1 MKKAIV
7 VINGK
12 GGIGKDTLINSI
24 EQGKNCYVHNSSSI
38 DLVRD
43 MCEPVTALSSKAEKD
58 LAYRQM
64 LADIKHA
71 VDRYYR
77 QKHGIG
83 LTTKDMI
90 DDVFEGWLEDDLE
103 KIEGYTSSVI
113 FIHIREPE
121 NIKEFLAEAKKELK
135 KRGIND
141 IVLTTL
147 LIRSERGL
155 DSYGNSSDD
164 RVENFEYEH
173 IYESKNGISED
184 AECFRKM
191 FFSEI
196 MGMGEDNMYPETKLT
211 LTYEDLKNM
220 LDAMHDDGLFAEGDG
235 CNLHLSVEDEI
246 DKAIKDGTITVH
258 DKEHEV

>member
-7 VINGK
+7 IINGK

-24 EQGKNCYVHNSSSI
+24 EQGKNCYVYNTSSI

-43 MCEPVTALSSKAEKD
+43 MCESVIALSSRVEKD

-71 VDRYYR
+71 VDCYYR

-90 DDVFEGWLEDDLE
+90 SNVFEGWLEDDLK
-103 KIEGYTSSVI
+103 KIEGYASSVISSVI

-135 KRGIND
+135 KRDIND
-141 IVLTTL
+141 IILTTL

-155 DSYGNSSDD
+155 DSYGNASDD
-164 RVENFEYEH
+164 GVEDFEYEH
-173 IYESKNGISED
+173 IYESKDGINED

-196 MGMGEDNMYPETKLT
+196 MGE
-211 LTYEDLKNM
+211 
-220 LDAMHDDGLFAEGDG
+220 
-235 CNLHLSVEDEI
+235 
-246 DKAIKDGTITVH
+246 
-258 DKEHEV
+258 

>member
-12 GGIGKDTLINSI
+12 GGIGKDTLIKSI
-24 EQGKNCYVHNSSSI
+24 EQGKNCRVHNTSSI

-77 QKHGIG
+77 QKHGVG
-83 LTTKDMI
+83 LTTKEMI
-90 DDVFEGWLEDDLE
+90 SEVFEGWLEDDLE

-141 IVLTTL
+141 VILTTL

-173 IYESKNGISED
+173 IYESKNGINED

-196 MGMGEDNMYPETKLT
+196 MEMGEDNMYPETKLT

-258 DKEHEV
+258 DKEHEI

>member
-7 VINGK
+7 IINGK

-38 DLVRD
+38 TLVRD
-43 MCEPVTALSSKAEKD
+43 MCEPITVLSSKAEKD

-90 DDVFEGWLEDDLE
+90 DDVFEYWLEDELE

-121 NIKEFLAEAKKELK
+121 NIKEFLAETKKELK

-141 IVLTTL
+141 VILTTL

-173 IYESKNGISED
+173 IYESKNGINED

-196 MGMGEDNMYPETKLT
+196 MGMESDEMRLETKLT

-258 DKEHEV
+258 DKEHEI